1 MKGFD
6 NKHLAMLSPPMPRT
20 MVRFDQKVPTVDT
33 AFPDPMD
40 TAGAPRTSHAAKGKG
55 GSTTRRK
62 DEHISICL
70 QQDVAFRKTNGFEHY
85 DLVHQALPELNLADI
100 DMSTTFLGKR
110 FRLPFFI
117 EALTGGSQKAGR
129 INRNLARAAGQ
140 LGIGMGLGSQR
151 AMLEHPAVTETYQ
164 VRKLAPEILLLG
176 NIGATQLAG
185 MKTEAIVVMLETIE
199 ADGLAIHLNAAQEI
213 CQPEGDTDWRAVLAN
228 IERVC
233 AKIPF
238 PVVVKETGCGIDGQT
253 ASRLA
258 AAGVAGIDIAGAGG
272 TSFIKVE
279 SYRGNPP
286 DPMLGEWG
294 IPTAQSLKQCRQSA
308 TLPLIASGGIR
319 NGVECAKAIA
329 MGASLTGFALPLLQA
344 AHRSYQEVSNFLIA
358 RATELQKA
366 MFLIGAANIATLRQA
381 QVVSRCTN

>member
-6 NKHLAMLSPPMPRT
+6 KKHHAMLSSPMPCT
-20 MVRFDQKVPTVDT
+20 MVRFDQKVPTVETD
-33 AFPDPMD
+33 FHGPMRC
-40 TAGAPRTSHAAKGKG
+40 AGATRTSHAVKSKG

-70 QQDVAFRKTNGFEHY
+70 QQDVAFRKTNGFEYY

-151 AMLEHPAVTETYQ
+151 AMVEHPEVTETYQ
-164 VRKLAPEILLLG
+164 VRKLAPDILLLG

-185 MKTEAIVVMLETIE
+185 MKTGTIVAMLETID

-238 PVVVKETGCGIDGQT
+238 PVVVKETGCGIDDQT
-253 ASRLA
+253 ARRLV

-294 IPTAQSLKQCRQSA
+294 IPTAESLKQCRRLV

-344 AHRSYQEVSNFLIA
+344 AHRSHQAVSNFLIA
-358 RATELQKA
+358 RAEELKKA
-366 MFLIGAANIATLRQA
+366 MFLTGAADIAALRQA
-381 QVVSRCTN
+381 KVVARCTE